1 MAVGL
6 EFGLLGPLVVRRNG
20 LAVPVPGGKP
30 RVALAAL
37 LLNADQLA
45 TVDQLAGVLW
55 GADPPRSA
63 RVSVQNHIKL
73 LRQALGAAARARIA
87 TWPGGYVLHL
97 EAGELDVSRFENL
110 LACARAAARDRR
122 WEQASAQASAALLL
136 WRGEPLADV
145 HSELLAQRAVPY
157 LTEMCLQVWETRLE
171 AEVQLGHHAD
181 AIVELQRL
189 TAAHPLRE
197 HLHALLM
204 LALQRCGRQAE
215 ALAAYQTAR
224 RILTGQ
230 LGAEPGPELR
240 QAHRQVLAG
249 DPGAIAA
256 PAPATPGAGRT
267 VVPRQLPAPVRDF
280 VGRKA
285 ELAALTGLLDHAVS
299 SMPAALVISSIGGMA
314 GIGKTA
320 LAVHWA
326 HQVVDRFPDGQLYVN
341 LRGFHPSGKPMSS
354 AAAVRGFLDAFQV
367 PVEQIPA
374 SPDAQ
379 AGLYRSL
386 LAGRRMLVVLD
397 NARDAGQVRPL
408 LPGSPGC
415 LVLVTSRS
423 QLSGLIAI
431 EGTCALA
438 LDVLTEAEARELLAR
453 RLGTARIDAEPGAAA
468 ELIGL
473 CAGLP
478 LALAIAAG
486 RASARPRFRLSAL
499 AELAE
504 SRRRLDALDAGDAAA
519 SVQAVFSWS
528 LDSLTAPAER
538 MFALLGL
545 HPGPDI
551 TIPAAASLA
560 GIPPRQ
566 AGQVL
571 DELTE
576 AHLIAEHSPGR
587 YAMHDLLR
595 AYAAEQ
601 ARSHDSDAS
610 RHAADHYLYS
620 AHTAALLLNPA
631 RDPITVSP
639 PQPGVR
645 PEELADRQ
653 QALDWFQAERL
664 VLLAAIGQAASSGF
678 SAHAWQLPWTA
689 TTFFHWR
696 GYWQDLA
703 ATQQSALAAARDLDD
718 QVGQAQAHRHLGRAQ
733 MRLGAYA
740 DASAH
745 LAEALDL
752 GRQLGSDTLQARVHL
767 DLAWAFELQG
777 RSRHALGHAQQS
789 LRLHRVAGHRPGEAD
804 ALNAVGWCHAR
815 LGRYQQA
822 LEFCGQALAAYRE
835 MGDQGGEAGALD
847 SLGYAHR
854 HLGHHAEAIACCQQA
869 IDVHGEAGDLRDRAE
884 FLAHLGDARQAAG
897 DNQSARRAW
906 QQALAILDN
915 LHDPLA
921 GQVRDKL
928 GSSASAPPPTL
939 ATSSACT

>member
-30 RVALAAL
+30 RAALAAL

-55 GADPPRSA
+55 GPDPPPSA

-97 EAGELDVSRFENL
+97 EAGELDVSRFQNL

-122 WEQASAQASAALLL
+122 WEQASAQASAGLLL

-157 LTEMCLQVWETRLE
+157 LTEMRLQAWETRLE

-181 AIVELQRL
+181 AIVELQQL
-189 TAAHPLRE
+189 TGAHPLRE

-224 RILTGQ
+224 RILIGE

-249 DPGAIAA
+249 DPGAIPA
-256 PAPATPGAGRT
+256 PAPTAPGVGRT

-280 VGRKA
+280 VGREA
-285 ELAALTGLLDHAVS
+285 ELAALTGFLDHAVS
-299 SMPAALVISSIGGMA
+299 SMSARLVISAIGGMA

-354 AAAVRGFLDAFQV
+354 DEAVRGFLDALQV

-431 EGTCALA
+431 EGTYALA

-453 RLGTARIDAEPGAAA
+453 RLGTARIDAEPGGAA

-473 CAGLP
+473 CARLP

-486 RASARPRFRLSAL
+486 RASARPRFPLSAL
-499 AELAE
+499 AELAD

-560 GIPPRQ
+560 GIPPPQ
-566 AGQVL
+566 AGQAL

-587 YAMHDLLR
+587 YAMNDLLR

-601 ARSHDSDAS
+601 ARNHDSD
-610 RHAADHYLYS
+610 
-620 AHTAALLLNPA
+620 T
-631 RDPITVSP
+631 
-639 PQPGVR
+639 G
-645 PEELADRQ
+645 
-653 QALDWFQAERL
+653 
-664 VLLAAIGQAASSGF
+664 
-678 SAHAWQLPWTA
+678 
-689 TTFFHWR
+689 
-696 GYWQDLA
+696 
-703 ATQQSALAAARDLDD
+703 
-718 QVGQAQAHRHLGRAQ
+718 
-733 MRLGAYA
+733 
-740 DASAH
+740 
-745 LAEALDL
+745 
-752 GRQLGSDTLQARVHL
+752 
-767 DLAWAFELQG
+767 
-777 RSRHALGHAQQS
+777 
-789 LRLHRVAGHRPGEAD
+789 
-804 ALNAVGWCHAR
+804 
-815 LGRYQQA
+815 
-822 LEFCGQALAAYRE
+822 
-835 MGDQGGEAGALD
+835 
-847 SLGYAHR
+847 
-854 HLGHHAEAIACCQQA
+854 
-869 IDVHGEAGDLRDRAE
+869 
-884 FLAHLGDARQAAG
+884 
-897 DNQSARRAW
+897 RRA
-906 QQALAILDN
+906 A
-915 LHDPLA
+915 
-921 GQVRDKL
+921 VT
-928 GSSASAPPPTL
+928 GSWTTTCTPPTPPP
-939 ATSSACT
+939 CC